1 MHAAIPDTRFQ
12 AQGAALTEGTGRI
25 EAFSDG
31 VFAIAITLLVLE
43 IRLPHEIGHQHEA
56 AYGSLL
62 HVLGA
67 LWPSFFAFALSFFVI
82 LVSWMTHHELL
93 RLVRATNHP
102 LMLANGLVLLYVTF
116 IPFPTAVLA
125 SHLAGTEISTAVT
138 FYCATFV
145 FGSFSFNVLLETM
158 ARGGL
163 LRPEV
168 DAERIRVIRHSFRM
182 IGLFYVAA
190 VLIAPFVPW
199 VALAMNI
206 AVRAYLL
213 HIRYQSTKQ
222 SA

>member
-1 MHAAIPDTRFQ
+1 M
-12 AQGAALTEGTGRI
+12 TEGTGRI

-67 LWPSFFAFALSFFVI
+67 LWPSFFAFALTFFVI
-82 LVSWMTHHELL
+82 LVSWMTHHEVM

-125 SHLAGTEISTAVT
+125 SHLVGTETSAAVT

-145 FGSFSFNVLLETM
+145 LGNIAFNVLFETI
-158 ARGGL
+158 AHYRL
-163 LRPEV
+163 FRPEV
-168 DAERIRVIRHSFRM
+168 DAERIQEIRRSHRR
-182 IGLFYVAA
+182 IGLMYLAA
-190 VLIAPFVPW
+190 VLVAPFAPW
-199 VALAMNI
+199 VALAMNV

-213 HIRYQSTKQ
+213 HIRYQAATQ
-222 SA
+222 AA

>member
-1 MHAAIPDTRFQ
+1 
-12 AQGAALTEGTGRI
+12 LTEGTGRI

-31 VFAIAITLLVLE
+31 VFAIAITLLVLQ
-43 IRLPHEIGHQHEA
+43 IRLRHEIGHQHEA

-67 LWPSFFAFALSFFVI
+67 LWPSFFAFALTFFVI
-82 LVSWMTHHELL
+82 LVSWMTHHEVM

-116 IPFPTAVLA
+116 IPFPTLVLA
-125 SHLAGTEISTAVT
+125 SHLVGTETSTAVT

-145 FGSFSFNVLLETM
+145 FGNIAFNVLFETI
-158 ARGGL
+158 AHCRL
-163 LRPEV
+163 FRPEV
-168 DAERIRVIRHSFRM
+168 DAERIQGIRRSHRS
-182 IGLFYVAA
+182 IGLFYLAA
-190 VLIAPFVPW
+190 ALIAPFAPW
-199 VALAMNI
+199 VALAANI

-222 SA
+222 AA

>member
-1 MHAAIPDTRFQ
+1 M
-12 AQGAALTEGTGRI
+12 TEGTGRI

-31 VFAIAITLLVLE
+31 VFAIAITLLILE
-43 IRLPHEIGHQHEA
+43 IRLPHEMGHPHEA
-56 AYGSLL
+56 AHGSLL
-62 HVLGA
+62 HVLLE

-82 LVSWMTHHELL
+82 LVSWMTHHEII

-102 LMLANGLVLLYVTF
+102 LQLANGLVLLYVTF

-125 SHLAGTEISTAVT
+125 SHLVGTETATAVT

-145 FGSFSFNVLLETM
+145 FGSFSFNVLFETI

-163 LRPEV
+163 FRPEV
-168 DAERIRVIRHSFRM
+168 DAERIQGIRRSFRM
-182 IGLFYVAA
+182 IGLFYLLA
-190 VLIAPFVPW
+190 VLVAPVAPW

-213 HIRYQSTKQ
+213 HIRYQSAK
-222 SA
+222 AVR